1 MRSRQWLIALV
12 AIALASVLAPAATRA
27 QADYPNKPIRL
38 IIGFP
43 AGSAADVSARVLA
56 SRMSQILGQQVVVE
70 SKPGAA
76 GTIAAEYVAHAPK
89 DGYTLFQ
96 TNSAVITATIINPK
110 TSLDLVKDFTPVAL
124 TNQVAVALVVPPSVG
139 VNSVQE
145 LIALAKAKP
154 GEVLYASTGVGSAP
168 HLGGELFAMRAGLK
182 LVHVPYTGS
191 PQAVTDLIAGRVTMM
206 FSPASTIVSQ
216 VAAGRLMLL
225 ASATAKRPSAL
236 PDTPTMAETGMAD
249 FDTSIWFGLVAPAG
263 TPGPITDKLAH
274 AVRAATK
281 ADDVVKAWHAQV
293 IDPLDG
299 GPDELARHMTSETK
313 RWTDVAIAAGL
324 KK

>member
-1 MRSRQWLIALV
+1 MLALRLL
-12 AIALASVLAPAATRA
+12 AALFVMLAVSSAASA
-27 QADYPNKPIRL
+27 QADFPNKPIRM

-56 SRMSQILGQQVVVE
+56 NRMGQILGQQVIVE

-76 GTIAAEYVAHAPK
+76 GMIAAEFVAHAPN

-96 TNSAVITATIINPK
+96 TNSAALCASIINPK
-110 TSLDLVKDFTPVAL
+110 ASLDLVKDFAPIAI
-124 TNQVAVALVVPPSVG
+124 TNQVAVGLVVPPSIG

-154 GEVLYASTGVGSAP
+154 GEVLYASTGVGAAP
-168 HLGGELFAMRAGLK
+168 HLAGELFAMRARLK

-206 FSPASTIVSQ
+206 FSPSSTIVSQ
-216 VAAGRLMLL
+216 VAAGKLKLL
-225 ASATAKRPSAL
+225 ASATAKRPAAL
-236 PDTPTMAETGMAD
+236 PDTPTMAEVGMPD
-249 FDTSIWFGLVAPAG
+249 FDISIWFGLTAPVG
-263 TPGPITDKLAH
+263 TPRPVVDKLAG
-274 AVRAATK
+274 AVREATK
-281 ADDVVKAWHAQV
+281 ADDVLKSWHAQV
-293 IDPLDG
+293 IERLDG
-299 GPDELARHMTSETK
+299 GPEELADHMAKETK
-313 RWTDVAIAAGL
+313 RWTEVVVAAGL